1 MSKLKT
7 LNELKKLLPKL
18 KEQRKKIAFTN
29 GCFDILHP
37 GHVKTFNL
45 AKKKADILIVGLNSD
60 SSVKKIKG
68 PRRPVLDQKARAEV
82 LSAFSSIDYIVIFNE
97 ETPFKVIKAIK
108 PDFLI
113 KGGDWAH
120 DKIVGR
126 EFAKKVVRVKLKQ
139 GFSTSKIIKKIL
151 KSHS

>member
-1 MSKLKT
+1 MNKLKT
-7 LNELKKLLPKL
+7 LNELTKVIPKL
-18 KEQRKKIAFTN
+18 KRKGKKIAFTN

-37 GHVKTFNL
+37 GHVKTFNQ

-68 PRRPVLDQKARAEV
+68 PRRPVLNQKARAEV
-82 LSAFSSIDYIVIFNE
+82 LSAFSLIDYIVIFKE
-97 ETPFKVIKAIK
+97 ETPFKVIRAIK
-108 PDFLI
+108 PHFLI

-120 DKIVGR
+120 DEIVGR
-126 EFAKKVVRVKLKQ
+126 EFAKKVIRVNLKR
-139 GFSTSKIIKKIL
+139 GFSTSKIINKIL